1 MKKPAALNKPKIVSL
16 LEFMF
21 KKAWSNAIFFM
32 IIGNLP
38 NSF

>member
-21 KKAWSNAIFFM
+21 KKAWSNAIFYDYWKFA
-32 IIGNLP
+32 
-38 NSF
+38 